1 MRDKDLLKLVP
12 LFSGLETREINLLFK
27 ASERKK
33 FRKNQVIFL
42 EDEFGDVFFLILSG
56 KIKVT
61 KISPDGQEI
70 ILSILTSGDFFG
82 EMSLLDNEP
91 RSATAIAAED
101 SELIVLKQKNFL
113 SILYENKLLLR
124 KLLSVLSYRL
134 RKADKKIA
142 DLALMKVQGRVAQ
155 LLIDLAKKDG
165 MPIENGDVS
174 IANPSKKEIAGM
186 VGATRETVSR
196 SINELK
202 RKGYITQI
210 KRKLIIRSSFFEDF
224 S

>member
-1 MRDKDLLKLVP
+1 MRDEDLLSTVP
-12 LFSGLETREINLLFK
+12 LFSGLEEKEISLLLK
-27 ASERKK
+27 AAERKK
-33 FRKNQVIFL
+33 FRKNQVIFF
-42 EDEFGDVFFLILSG
+42 EDEFGDVFFLILTG

-61 KISPDGQEI
+61 KISSDGHEI
-70 ILSILTSGDFFG
+70 ILSILTPGEFFG
-82 EMSLLDNEP
+82 EMSLLDSEP
-91 RSATAIAAED
+91 RSATAIAMED

-134 RKADKKIA
+134 RKADKMIA
-142 DLALMKVQGRVAQ
+142 DLALMNVQGRVAQ
-155 LLIDLAKKDG
+155 LLLDLAKKEG
-165 MPIENGDVS
+165 IALENGEVS
-174 IANPSKKEIAGM
+174 ITNPSKKEIAGM
-186 VGATRETVSR
+186 VGASRETVSR

-210 KRKLIIRSSFFEDF
+210 RRKLIIKPSFVEDF

>member
-1 MRDKDLLKLVP
+1 MRDEDLLKSVP
-12 LFSGLETREINLLFK
+12 LFSGLEEKEINLLLK
-27 ASERKK
+27 ASERKR
-33 FRKNQVIFL
+33 FRKNQVIFF

-61 KISPDGQEI
+61 KISSEGQEI
-70 ILSILTSGDFFG
+70 ILSILTPCEFFG

-91 RSATAIAAED
+91 RSATAIAVED

-113 SILYENKLLLR
+113 SIMYENKLLLR

-155 LLIDLAKKDG
+155 ILIELAKREG
-165 MPIENGDVS
+165 TPLENGEIR

-202 RKGYITQI
+202 RKGYISQI
-210 KRKLIIRSSFFEDF
+210 KRKLIIKLSFFEDF